1 MPNFARQGVL
11 TACGFDEQLTV
22 IELEVRLA
30 RERGASMTVIHTWL
44 SIASSIK
51 LARDHSLNC
60 NRRFTPVPPAHSPRD
75 GGKPK

>member
-1 MPNFARQGVL
+1 MGNFQGKL
-11 TACGFDEQLTV
+11 IACGFDEQLTLV
-22 IELEVRLA
+22 ELEVRLA
-30 RERGASMTVIHTWL
+30 RERAASPTVIHAWL

-60 NRRFTPVPPAHSPRD
+60 DRSLTPVPPAHSTVN